1 MKNMCRLGVDLISL
15 RGIPRWESERVRKCK
30 MLGEI
35 EQYKELVLYLCQQE
49 KLGNYIDVKL
59 FGIYHY

>member
-15 RGIPRWESERVRKCK
+15 RGILRWESERVRKCK